1 MNVQPRKEYGENAER
16 NAEVAKLKEGV
27 DRAGDAGGPG
37 VRGVVRVIDLGV
49 MEYRAAYQVQLEHL
63 EEVLAG
69 RGAEGAADVGGAE
82 RKGAESGGEIGR
94 ILLVEHPA
102 VITVGRRPGAQKHL
116 VATPEF
122 LAARGI
128 DLVETDR
135 GGDITYHGPGQLVCY
150 PIVDLNRLKLGL
162 HGWMRLLEEAVI
174 AVCRDHGLEA
184 DREEGATGVWVRSRS
199 GEKAKICAMG
209 VRVKRW
215 ITMHGL
221 ALNVTTNLE
230 HFGLIVPCGLVGRP
244 VTSLERELG
253 AGGKGGCPPMA
264 EVKRALIRELEQRL
278 RT

>member
-1 MNVQPRKEYGENAER
+1 VAAADEDPAPMKPEKAELMQQDV
-16 NAEVAKLKEGV
+16 AEPGAVCV
-27 DRAGDAGGPG
+27 PG
-37 VRGVVRVIDLGV
+37 VPVLDLGV
-49 MEYRAAYQVQLEHL
+49 MEYRSAYQVQLDHL
-63 EEVLAG
+63 EEVLAA
-69 RGAEGAADVGGAE
+69 RGVEVGAQGGAAV
-82 RKGAESGGEIGR
+82 GR

-102 VITVGRRPGAQKHL
+102 VITTGRRPGADRHL

-122 LAARGI
+122 LSGQGI

-162 HGWMRLLEEAVI
+162 HGWMRLLEDAVI
-174 AVCRDHGLEA
+174 AVCRGYGLDA
-184 DREEGATGVWVRSRS
+184 DREEGATGVWVRDRR
-199 GEKAKICAMG
+199 GETAKICAMG

-230 HFGLIVPCGLVGRP
+230 HFGLIVPCGLAERP

-253 AGGKGGCPPMA
+253 AGSPAMV
-264 EVKRALIRELEQRL
+264 EVKSRLVQELGKRL
-278 RT
+278 R